1 MQAVAELT
9 KTAEIVRSPCN
20 NYVSL
25 QVSCSDAV
33 LYDCSFV
40 SVPGWLTSVLQCYDT
55 VGYGSSDS

>member
-40 SVPGWLTSVLQCYDT
+40 SVPG
-55 VGYGSSDS
+55 